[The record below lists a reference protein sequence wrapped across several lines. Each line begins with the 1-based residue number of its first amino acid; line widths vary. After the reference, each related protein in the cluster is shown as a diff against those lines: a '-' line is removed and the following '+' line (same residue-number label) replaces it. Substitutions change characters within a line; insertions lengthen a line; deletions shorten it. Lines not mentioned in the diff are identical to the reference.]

1 MSLSMRFLLPTLF
14 ACSALFAQDQASLN
28 RFVPKDSRF
37 VLHMASPAAWKA
49 QFAKTRVSKL
59 MQTAAMAPIVGM
71 LDQAMEGAMSELRSS
86 GKLDAEVVEKFLSDY
101 QGQMT
106 LALQVDMDGLA
117 EAMQSGKSPKMSGVL
132 AVVANGKNDLSALA
146 TTLASAFE
154 AGNPDKLRDLKVG
167 DQLFRYIADSDVHVG
182 VPTLVEGH
190 LVWIFGTDLPKSAD
204 KLLAKDQRFDGGAA
218 NQALYCNVDLGSL
231 MQGFTD
237 MLAGQMED
245 QGAPFDMRKLMQAF
259 GLLSIRN
266 AQLQLGADGADM
278 TTELKIDTTGKDL
291 GILGMTMLDQ
301 GTPKLLRYIPAS
313 AENFGITPFD
323 FGAIYSS
330 IATLWGELEDV
341 VPMTFED
348 AMAEVTD
355 FLKVR
360 LKEDLL
366 DHMGTEMLNVVD
378 AAGIGE
384 SLAAMEDEDG
394 EANML
399 GMLNGSCMAISLRNG
414 AAFAES
420 LEKVIRARGM
430 HASRK
435 SEEYQGTKIY
445 KVLLAGM
452 VETEYA
458 VVDDA
463 LLLAIGKSDSAR
475 NNLRGMLD
483 QRASGNASGSLP
495 TKLQKRLQALPE
507 GWSGIS
513 VSSMPSTLTA
523 MKDALDGIG
532 AMAELPMEMEGF
544 GEMLGSLAGEL
555 KRLGLE
561 TMLSTTHTSKKSM
574 VMRLRW

>member
-1 MSLSMRFLLPTLF
+1 MRFLLPTLF

-28 RFVPKDSRF
+28 RFVPKDSRL
-37 VLHMASPAAWKA
+37 VLHMSSPAAWKS

-59 MQTAAMAPIVGM
+59 MQTATLAPILGM
-71 LDQAMEGAMSELRSS
+71 VDQAMEGAMSELRSS
-86 GKLDAEVVEKFLSDY
+86 GKLDAEVVEKFLADY
-101 QGQMT
+101 QGKMT
-106 LALQVDMDGLA
+106 LAVQIDLDGLA
-117 EAMQSGKSPKMSGVL
+117 EAMQSGTPPKLSGAL
-132 AVVANGKNDLSALA
+132 AVVADGKTDLGALA
-146 TTLASAFE
+146 DTLGKAFE

-190 LVWIFGTDLPKSAD
+190 LVWIFGTDLPKTAE
-204 KLLAKDQRFDGGAA
+204 KLLAKDQRFEGGAA
-218 NQALYCNVDLGSL
+218 NQALYCNLDLGTL

-237 MLAGQMED
+237 MLANQME
-245 QGAPFDMRKLMQAF
+245 QEGAPFDARKLLQGL

-291 GILGMTMLDQ
+291 GMLGMTMLDQ
-301 GTPKLLRYIPAS
+301 GTPKLLRYVPAN

-330 IATLWGELEDV
+330 VANMWGELEEV

-348 AMAEVTD
+348 AIAEVTD

-378 AAGIGE
+378 SAAIGE
-384 SLAAMEDEDG
+384 NLANQDEDMD
-394 EANML
+394 EENML
-399 GMLNGSCMAISLRNG
+399 GMLSGSCMAISLRNG

-435 SEEYQGTKIY
+435 SEDYQGTKIY
-445 KVLLAGM
+445 KVLLAGLL
-452 VETEYA
+452 ETEYA

-463 LLLAIGKSDSAR
+463 LLVAIGKSDSAR
-475 NNLRGMLD
+475 NNLRAMLD

-495 TKLQKRLQALPE
+495 TKLQQRLQALPE
-507 GWSGIS
+507 GWSGIG
-513 VSSMPSTLTA
+513 VTSMPAMLTGI
-523 MKDALDGIG
+523 KEALDNVA

-544 GEMLGSLAGEL
+544 GEMLGGLAGEL

-561 TMLSTTHTSKKSM
+561 SMLSTTHTSKKSM